1 MKKSGCA
8 RGVLSVILALVLGL
22 TGMTH
27 FIAAAPTSSPILTL
41 EAAEGELGG
50 PASRHGNKVGNIG
63 KNGGDREGTATY
75 RALALPEDG
84 YYTLRFFY
92 YSGSDDRYFNIT
104 TPDGT
109 VKLPVPSTG
118 GFDRIGSADLD
129 LHLEKGGW
137 LTVGSDWYGPDLA
150 RIEIYLPAEEE
161 AALRSYEDPDEVRAG
176 GEDFALIFDRKNGV
190 FSVERDGGRLLENIR
205 SEAVLDGKTVASHDF
220 ASHSLTIDGL
230 SVTFTHEGHP
240 DTDAVM
246 VQTFTLRGEERAF
259 LTECEIRSPAGV
271 SVNRIAPIVLY
282 GEGIHIPDSVFL
294 SVPFDNDMWAEPS
307 FTPLDKLAAHTL
319 SHEVFA
325 LYSAGTG
332 AGIAA
337 GSVEHD
343 RWKTGIEAD
352 AYHGEWR
359 GLSVYGGAADE
370 NTHDTSPHGALSG
383 TAVKSPRIFVNV
395 CGDWREGLLA
405 YGKANAEAVPPKTSV
420 PSVPFGYN
428 SWGVLQDKVS
438 LGDMTAVSDYIHKH
452 LQQAWTGDGSP
463 VYVNIDSFWDF
474 LAHNDPDF
482 HGSNEDALRLFVA
495 HCRENGQEPGIYF
508 TPFACW
514 HGDEDALK
522 SSVVEG
528 TGYTYYDAALKK
540 ADGTLYGKL
549 DGGYALDP
557 THPATIARLEKQL
570 RHFID
575 LGFTY
580 VKLDFMTH
588 GALEGAHYDPAVS
601 TGLEAYNAGM
611 ARIHAVCDGRMLVN
625 LSIAP
630 LFPYQ
635 YADGRRISC
644 DAFSSLDNTRHV
656 LSCLTAGFWEKEIY
670 PYPDPDH
677 LVVWGKDGG
686 VTEGEARCRVT
697 SGAIS
702 GTSFLVG
709 DNLADIEPGSEKE
722 RRILALFANPGVID
736 LAKRGQAFIP
746 WSVVPGEKCADA
758 FRYVLGNELW
768 LAVFNFDDT
777 ACSKSFDLS
786 SLLTGQEIR
795 GTELWRGTEAIF
807 QNGVLICEI
816 PARDAALWHV
826 TAVNPDAPADVTEP
840 SDPTVTESGP
850 PAEPDVSG
858 EPTVSAE
865 PDVPAEPPAPDPS
878 LAEPARSRLR
888 VLIPAALVSA
898 AALTA
903 FLVIRK
909 RKKRP

>member
-1 MKKSGCA
+1 MKKTGRV
-8 RGVLSVILALVLGL
+8 RGVLSVILALVMGL
-22 TGMTH
+22 TGMAD
-27 FIAAAPTSSPILTL
+27 IIQAAPSPSPLLTL
-41 EAAEGELGG
+41 EVAEGELGG
-50 PASRHGNKVGNIG
+50 PASKHGSKKVGNIG
-63 KNGGDREGTATY
+63 KNGGDREGTVTF
-75 RALALPEDG
+75 RGLDLPGDG
-84 YYTLRFFY
+84 YYTLRFRY
-92 YSGSDDRYFNIT
+92 YSGSDDRYFLIT
-104 TPDGT
+104 TQDGT

-129 LHLEKGGW
+129 LRLEKGGW
-137 LTVGSDWYGPDLA
+137 LTVGSDWYGPDLGS
-150 RIEIYLPAEEE
+150 IEIYLPEEE
-161 AALRSYEDPDEVRAG
+161 ETEARVYGDPDEVRAG

-190 FSVERDGGRLLENIR
+190 FSVEENGARILGNIR
-205 SEAVLDGKTVASHDF
+205 SEVVLDGKTFASHDF
-220 ASHSLTIDGL
+220 AVHSLTLDGPT
-230 SVTFTHEGHP
+230 VTFTHEGCP
-240 DTDAVM
+240 DTDTVM
-246 VQTFTLRGEERAF
+246 VQTFLLREKERAF
-259 LTECEIRSPAGV
+259 LTETEIRSPAGV
-271 SVNRIAPIVLY
+271 STNRIAPVVLY
-282 GEGIHIPDSVFL
+282 GEGIRIPDAVFL

-307 FTPLDKLAAHTL
+307 FTTLDRLAARTL

-332 AGIAA
+332 AGVVA

-343 RWKTGIEAD
+343 LWKTGIEAD

-370 NTHDTSPHGALSG
+370 NTHDTSPHGTVSG
-383 TAVKSPRIFVNV
+383 RAVKSPRIFVTL
-395 CGDWREGLLA
+395 CGDWRDGLES
-405 YGKANAEAVPPKTSV
+405 YGRANAETVPPKISV

-438 LGDMTAVSDYIHKH
+438 LGDMTAVSDYIHEH
-452 LQQAWTGDGSP
+452 LQEAWAGDGSP

-482 HGSNEDALRLFVA
+482 HGSNEDALRLFAA
-495 HCRENGQEPGIYF
+495 HCRENGQEAGIYF

-514 HGDEDALK
+514 HGDEGALK
-522 SSVVEG
+522 SSVIEG

-557 THPATIARLEKQL
+557 THPATIARFEKQL

-588 GALEGAHYDPAVS
+588 GALEGVHYDPAAA

-611 ARIHAVCDGRMLVN
+611 ERIRAICEGHMFVN

-656 LSCLTAGFWEKEIY
+656 LSCLTAGFWEKAIY
-670 PYPDPDH
+670 SCPDPDH

-697 SGAIS
+697 CGAIS
-702 GTSFLVG
+702 GTSFLAG
-709 DNLADIEPGSEKE
+709 DNLADVEPGSEKE
-722 RRILALFANPGVID
+722 KRILALFANPGVID
-736 LAKRGQAFIP
+736 TARRGKAFRP

-758 FRYVLGNELW
+758 FVYAEGDELW
-768 LAVFNFDDT
+768 LAVFNFDDAART
-777 ACSKSFDLS
+777 KSFDLS
-786 SLLTGQEIR
+786 GLLNREKIR
-795 GTELWRGTEAIF
+795 GTELWRGTETDLAD
-807 QNGVLICEI
+807 GVLTCEI
-816 PARDAALWHV
+816 PARDAVLWHV
-826 TAVNPDAPADVTEP
+826 TAGDPDAPAAAVTEP
-840 SDPTVTESGP
+840 SDQSVTE
-850 PAEPDVSG
+850 PAEPDVG
-858 EPTVSAE
+858 
-865 PDVPAEPPAPDPS
+865 AEPPAPEPVP
-878 LAEPARSRLR
+878 APEPARSRSR
-888 VLIPAALVSA
+888 ILIPAALVTA
-898 AALTA
+898 AVLTA
-903 FLVIRK
+903 VLVLTLRG
-909 RKKRP
+909 RKKRM